1 MLGAVTS
8 FSCQTV
14 VKAPDRRRERE
25 REREER
31 EREREGERE
40 GEPALALS
48 RGEDKCVL
56 SPSFSSLNA
65 GFVYAAPF
73 SYFFSPW

>member
-14 VKAPDRRRERE
+14 VKARSSCRTEEEKERE
-25 REREER
+25 R
-31 EREREGERE
+31 ERE